1 MKTKSH
7 AMGHTP
13 KTKINNNNTVKTKD
27 SIKKEEDIKIEYED
41 TDALT
46 EDMSIDE
53 GIYVSLTFH

>member
-1 MKTKSH
+1 
-7 AMGHTP
+7 MGHNP

-27 SIKKEEDIKIEYED
+27 NIKKEEDIKIEYED